1 MRAFSRIASVF
12 REIREALRGK
22 QHDYT
27 EGSLPRAIWLLAV
40 PMVLELSMESIFAI
54 CDIYFVGRLGTDA
67 VAAVGVTEA
76 MLTIVYALAIGLA
89 MATTALV
96 ARRIGEKNVDGAVR
110 VATAAIFVGVIGGL
124 VIGIPGFLFAEDLL
138 RLMDAPAGVVAT
150 GTDYTRIILGFN
162 IVVMLIHLQ
171 NAVFRGAGDPSLAMK
186 SLGLANLINII
197 LDPILIFG
205 LGPFPELGM
214 TGAAIA
220 TTTGRGIGV
229 LYQLHVLRSSNG
241 RIVLRGPVVR
251 LRLRLVGEILRLSLG
266 SIGQLLIATSSW
278 VVLVRLVAPF
288 GGAALAGYTI
298 AIRVVLFAFLP
309 AWGLSNAVATL
320 VGQNLGAQKP
330 NRAERSVW
338 LTGCYNMIFLGLVMI
353 LFIIAAPLI
362 VGIFTEESE
371 SLRVG
376 IDALRIISYGY
387 PFYAWGMVMT
397 QAFNGAGDT
406 MTPTRI
412 NFFCFWCFQI
422 PLAWGLSGPL
432 GCGPAGVF
440 WSVCLAEA
448 VLAGVAVVLFR
459 RGTWKMTQVAADT

>member
-1 MRAFSRIASVF
+1 M
-12 REIREALRGK
+12 
-22 QHDYT
+22 
-27 EGSLPRAIWLLAV
+27 
-40 PMVLELSMESIFAI
+40 
-54 CDIYFVGRLGTDA
+54 
-67 VAAVGVTEA
+67 
-76 MLTIVYALAIGLA
+76 
-89 MATTALV
+89 
-96 ARRIGEKNVDGAVR
+96 
-110 VATAAIFVGVIGGL
+110 
-124 VIGIPGFLFAEDLL
+124 
-138 RLMDAPAGVVAT
+138 
-150 GTDYTRIILGFN
+150 
-162 IVVMLIHLQ
+162 
-171 NAVFRGAGDPSLAMK
+171 
-186 SLGLANLINII
+186 
-197 LDPILIFG
+197 
-205 LGPFPELGM
+205 
-214 TGAAIA
+214 
-220 TTTGRGIGV
+220 
-229 LYQLHVLRSSNG
+229 
-241 RIVLRGPVVR
+241 
-251 LRLRLVGEILRLSLG
+251 
-266 SIGQLLIATSSW
+266 
-278 VVLVRLVAPF
+278 
-288 GGAALAGYTI
+288 
-298 AIRVVLFAFLP
+298 
-309 AWGLSNAVATL
+309 ATL